1 MKAAEQSL
9 RSVVE
14 KWLGLQ
20 RPESA
25 RVRALG
31 RPLSGNGRFVCIETV
46 RGGEKCSL
54 FFFRH
59 DDRCWRV
66 FPPAP
71 ASPEMALERR
81 FA

>member
-1 MKAAEQSL
+1 MKTGEQSL
-9 RSVVE
+9 RFVVE

-20 RPESA
+20 LSESA
-25 RVRALG
+25 RVTALG
-31 RPLSGNGRFVCIETV
+31 RPRSGKGRFVCVETV
-46 RGGEKCSL
+46 HGSERLAL

-59 DDRCWRV
+59 DDGCWKV

-71 ASPEMALERR
+71 ALPEMALERL